1 MKKLHWIVA
10 ALSVLVLIA
19 ALLWTLV
26 AGRFSSSDAPQIAQ
40 DEQTPRQPG
49 HAALEEPARRDENG
63 AAREKVA
70 ELEPSSEAQEMSTAA
85 IEIPPELSTVDG
97 VLNEWARLIGE
108 EFDLWIQTLPESAAA
123 FKAQDIASERIMTA
137 PEYAVLREAIRRTI
151 DDFPPNAQHPIVM
164 AWRAGRIPI
173 SKVPCFVQL
182 PNGDI
187 YNMPPNTKLIVR
199 FKTRALLSAEGKQE
213 LKEKTQRQ
221 NELLADLAKGTASED
236 DTNAMLKELKSVEE
250 RLNYIHSPSYSDKER
265 IHLWGDSA
273 EGPFEEVVLD
283 LGVIERDIETAKN
296 EARTVIKGL
305 LAQQGWSPEGI
316 KELQRELEALD
327 Q

>member
-1 MKKLHWIVA
+1 MKKLHWIIA
-10 ALSVLVLIA
+10 ALSVLLA

-26 AGRFSSSDAPQIAQ
+26 AGRFSSSDAPQTAK
-40 DEQTPRQPG
+40 DEQTPHQPD
-49 HAALEEPARRDENG
+49 HAAFEEPARRDENG
-63 AAREKVA
+63 AAREKVV
-70 ELEPSSEAQEMSTAA
+70 ELEPASEAQEMPTAA

-108 EFDLWIQTLPESAAA
+108 EFDLWIQTHSESAAA
-123 FKAQDIASERIMTA
+123 FKAQDIVSERIMTA

-182 PNGDI
+182 PNGEI
-187 YNMPPNTKLIVR
+187 YNMPHNTKLIVR
-199 FKTRALLSAEGKQE
+199 FKTRALLSADGKQE

-221 NELLADLAKGTASED
+221 SELLADLAKGTASED
-236 DTNAMLKELKSVEE
+236 ETNAMLKELKSVEE
-250 RLNYIHSPSYSDKER
+250 RLNYIHSPSYSNKER
-265 IHLWGDSA
+265 TYRWGDSA
-273 EGPFEEVVLD
+273 EGPFKEVVLD
-283 LGVIERDIETAKN
+283 LGVVERDIETAKN

-305 LAQQGWSPEGI
+305 LAQPGWSAEGI
-316 KELQRELEALD
+316 KHLQRELDALD